1 MKMRVYELAENLKIP
16 AKELILFLK
25 KEGIKVK
32 NHMSAL
38 DKDTIELIGEIV
50 ASDRKKKQGK
60 NGKATK
66 VIQINKMLSLKEL
79 SLQIEVPLLEMMQ
92 KIIKYDKI
100 TSVDKEIPMRI
111 LETLVGEYDYAVEYN
126 EKLKER
132 KSHLEKQKRV
142 NLVTKSPVVTI
153 IGHVDHG
160 KTTLLDAIRKTNVT
174 QKEEGG
180 ITQKIGAYQV
190 EINHKKIVFVDTPGH
205 EAFTTMRA
213 RGVKATDIAVLVVAA
228 DDGVMPQTIEA
239 INHAKAADVPVI
251 VAINKIDK
259 PNVNTEKVKKEL
271 SNYELVSEEWGGD
284 TLMVEVSALQ
294 KKGIKDLLE
303 AIVLQAEMMELKAN
317 PNIPAKGIIIET
329 RLDKKSGIVG
339 SLLIQEGQL
348 KVGNY
353 FVSGLSQGKVRSLI
367 DDKGKSIKEAG
378 PSTPVEINGF
388 SSMPNAGD
396 IFQVVPDEKF
406 AKIIIGERE
415 NEARLKSDQMK
426 TTVSLDNLFMEMKEG
441 KLDQL
446 KIILKTDSHGSLD
459 ALKETIKKLMIGNE
473 EINEVVEI
481 EIIHSGVGN
490 VTETDVMLAS
500 ASNAIIIGF
509 NILPD
514 ANTRRFAKNE
524 KVEIRLYK
532 IIYDLIDELEASLTG
547 FLKPKIEEV
556 VTGQAEVRELFKIPK
571 IGTIGGSYVING
583 KISKSD
589 DVRVIRDG
597 KLIYEGKVSSLK
609 RFKEDV
615 KEVNTGFECGI
626 GVEKFNDIKLKD
638 ILEFFTLKEV
648 E

>member
-92 KIIKYDKI
+92 KIIKYGKI
-100 TSVDKEIPMRI
+100 TSVDKEIPMHI

-259 PNVNTEKVKKEL
+259 PNANTEKVKKEL

-514 ANTRRFAKNE
+514 ANTRKFAKSE

-583 KISKSD
+583 TISKSD

>member
-79 SLQIEVPLLEMMQ
+79 SLQIKVPLLEMMQ
-92 KIIKYDKI
+92 KIIKYGKI
-100 TSVDKEIPMRI
+100 TSVDKEIPMHI

-259 PNVNTEKVKKEL
+259 PNANTEKVKKEL

-514 ANTRRFAKNE
+514 ANTRRFAKSE

>member
-79 SLQIEVPLLEMMQ
+79 SLQIKVPLLEMMQ

-415 NEARLKSDQMK
+415 NEARLKSDQVK

>member
-92 KIIKYDKI
+92 KIIKYGKI
-100 TSVDKEIPMRI
+100 TSVDKEIPMHI

-259 PNVNTEKVKKEL
+259 PNANTEKVKKEL

-490 VTETDVMLAS
+490 VTETDIMLAS

-514 ANTRRFAKNE
+514 ANTRKFAKSE

>member
-1 MKMRVYELAENLKIP
+1 MRVYELAENLKIP

-79 SLQIEVPLLEMMQ
+79 SLQIKVPLLEMMQ
-92 KIIKYDKI
+92 KIIKYGKI
-100 TSVDKEIPMRI
+100 TSVDKEIPMHI
-111 LETLVGEYDYAVEYN
+111 LETLVGEYDYTVEYN

-132 KSHLEKQKRV
+132 KSHLKKQKRV

-303 AIVLQAEMMELKAN
+303 AIALQAEMMELKAN

-514 ANTRRFAKNE
+514 ANTRKFAKSE

-583 KISKSD
+583 TISKSD

>member
-38 DKDTIELIGEIV
+38 DKDTIELIGEVV

-79 SLQIEVPLLEMMQ
+79 SLQIKVPLLEMMQ
-92 KIIKYDKI
+92 KIIKYGKI
-100 TSVDKEIPMRI
+100 TSVDKEIPMHI

-259 PNVNTEKVKKEL
+259 PNANTEKVKKEL
-271 SNYELVSEEWGGD
+271 SNYELVSEEWGGE

-294 KKGIKDLLE
+294 KKGIKNLLE

-415 NEARLKSDQMK
+415 NEARLKSDQVK

-514 ANTRRFAKNE
+514 ANTRRFAKSE

>member
-50 ASDRKKKQGK
+50 ASDRKKKQGE

-79 SLQIEVPLLEMMQ
+79 SLQIKVPLLEMMQ
-92 KIIKYDKI
+92 KIIKYGKI
-100 TSVDKEIPMRI
+100 TSVDKEIPMHI

-259 PNVNTEKVKKEL
+259 PNANTEKVKKEL
-271 SNYELVSEEWGGD
+271 SNYELVSEEWGGE

-294 KKGIKDLLE
+294 KKGIKNLLE

-415 NEARLKSDQMK
+415 NEARLKSDQVK

-514 ANTRRFAKNE
+514 ANTRRFAKSE

>member
-92 KIIKYDKI
+92 KIIKYGKI
-100 TSVDKEIPMRI
+100 TSVDKEIPMHI

-514 ANTRRFAKNE
+514 ANTRKFAKSE

-583 KISKSD
+583 TISKSD